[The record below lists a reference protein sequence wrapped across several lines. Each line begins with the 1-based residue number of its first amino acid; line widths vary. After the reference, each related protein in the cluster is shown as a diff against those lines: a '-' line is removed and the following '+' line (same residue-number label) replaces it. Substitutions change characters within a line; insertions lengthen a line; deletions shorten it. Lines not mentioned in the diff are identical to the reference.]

1 MSNYKQRRAELLSTI
16 HNVLYEHPELAGE
29 ASAAIHTA
37 LIVAVGNLRKQ
48 KADAQTAMA
57 MSLALLP
64 PNRLTKAARKAL
76 ESTVLRA
83 LPDKAYQTKAERQFS
98 EAKDTD
104 PCD

>member
-1 MSNYKQRRAELLSTI
+1 MSNYQQRRAELLSTI

-37 LIVAVGNLRKQ
+37 LTVAVHNLRK
-48 KADAQTAMA
+48 KAGDAQLAMA

-64 PNRLTKAARKAL
+64 PNRLTKAGREAL

-83 LPDKAYQTKAERQFS
+83 LPDKAYQNKAERRFS
-98 EAKDTD
+98 EAKEPK